1 MKEVI
6 FIRKNLAKWEQTER
20 LVKESSKQSPDH
32 LADAYTDLIAD
43 LSFARTHYPG
53 SRITLYLN
61 NLAADLHRLIYRNK
75 REKWSRVLTFWSQE
89 VPRTMYDARKELLTA
104 CVIFSVSIFIGIVST
119 LNDESFVRLIMG
131 DGYVDM
137 TLSNIA
143 RGEPMAV
150 YGTQEQFS
158 MFLGITVNNIRV
170 ALVAFVCGLLTSF
183 ATGYILLQNGIM
195 LGTFHA
201 FLYQQGLL
209 GESMLAIWLHGTLEI
224 SAIVVAGAAGIALG
238 NGWLFPGTYSR
249 MVSFRRGAVRGLK
262 IVVGTVPLFVV
273 AGFIE
278 GFFTRY
284 TQLHNGVRLL
294 FILLSF
300 AFVIYYYIYLPN
312 TYRHGNT
319 KT

>member
-6 FIRKNLAKWEQTER
+6 FIRKNLTKWEQTEQLIQDNNR
-20 LVKESSKQSPDH
+20 QSPDR
-32 LADAYTDLIAD
+32 LADAYTDLVAD

-61 NLAADLHRLIYRNK
+61 NLAADLHHLIYRNK
-75 REKWSRVLTFWSQE
+75 REKWSRVFTFWSQE

-104 CVIFSVSIFIGIVST
+104 CVIFSVSILIGIVST
-119 LNDESFVRLIMG
+119 LNDESFIRLIMG

-137 TLSNIA
+137 TLDNIS

-150 YGTQEQFS
+150 YGTQQQFA

-195 LGTFHA
+195 LGAFHA

-262 IVVGTVPLFVV
+262 IVVGTVPLFVI

-294 FILLSF
+294 LILLSL

-312 TYRHGNT
+312 TYRHGST
-319 KT
+319 ET

>member
-6 FIRKNLAKWEQTER
+6 FIRKNLTKWEQTEQLIQDNNR
-20 LVKESSKQSPDH
+20 QSPDR
-32 LADAYTDLIAD
+32 LADAYTDLVAD

-61 NLAADLHRLIYRNK
+61 NLAADLHHLIYRNK
-75 REKWSRVLTFWSQE
+75 REKWLRVFTFWSQE

-104 CVIFSVSIFIGIVST
+104 CVIFSVSILIGIVST
-119 LNDESFVRLIMG
+119 LNDESFIRLIMG

-137 TLSNIA
+137 TLDNIS

-150 YGTQEQFS
+150 YGTQQQFA

-195 LGTFHA
+195 LGAFHA

-262 IVVGTVPLFVV
+262 IVVGTVPLFVI

-284 TQLHNGVRLL
+284 TQLHNGVRLFL
-294 FILLSF
+294 ILLSL

-312 TYRHGNT
+312 TYRHGST
-319 KT
+319 ET